1 MKIYL
6 FLVAVMTVA
15 SLAGCSKYLDVEP
28 KSSVAEEQ
36 MFASETGF
44 EQALVGVYSQLS
56 KQSMYGDRLS
66 LGFVSALAQNYTQSS
81 STAPYYETR
90 SYNYNSD
97 EVRNILSAV
106 WSSSYNA
113 IAGLNKIIEKTES
126 NRSALSS
133 RGYNLIRGEALALR
147 AYIHFDLF
155 RLFGPEY
162 QSGKGQKAIPYETMV
177 DAFANVPATS
187 EEVCRLVLNDI
198 TEAADLLKS
207 VDPVFQEGTDMDTRR
222 IRMNYY
228 GVKGLEARVYMY
240 MGDKPVAAKA
250 AQEVVDGAEFPFVS
264 NTRVS
269 AAAGSK
275 DRLFMSELVF
285 ALRSR
290 DILTWTQNY
299 FRFYIS
305 SGRGLTR
312 TLANINTLY
321 ENSTTDV
328 RKLYLFEQDQGIL
341 FPSKFWQTYTP
352 LTGEGLTSSYRTDQ
366 LIPLIRI
373 SEMYY
378 ILAEAANSTQLGVV
392 ELNKVRFARAVSKL
406 PEDGSVTP
414 TQLQN
419 EIQKEYHKEF
429 YAEGQYF
436 FYLKRRA
443 ITRMPFMNSDI
454 PLSIYKLPVPDVE
467 LEYNPTYK

>member
-1 MKIYL
+1 MKIYV
-6 FLVAVMTVA
+6 FLLALTTLL
-15 SLAGCSKYLDVEP
+15 SLSGCSKYLDVEP

-36 MFASETGF
+36 MFASEIGF

-97 EVRNILSAV
+97 EVRNILSEV

-113 IAGLNKIIEKTES
+113 IAGLNKIIEKSTS
-126 NRSALSS
+126 NKSVLSS
-133 RGYNLIRGEALALR
+133 KGYNLIRGEALALR

-162 QSGKGQKAIPYETMV
+162 QVGKGQKAIPYETKV
-177 DAFANVPATS
+177 DAFANVPGTS
-187 EEVCRLVLNDI
+187 EQVCKLVLSDI
-198 TEAADLLKS
+198 AEAAALLKS
-207 VDPVFQEGTDMDTRR
+207 VDPVFEDDTDLNTRR

-228 GVKGLEARVYMY
+228 GVKGLEGRVYMY
-240 MGDKPVAAKA
+240 MGDKPAAAKA
-250 AQEVVDGAEFPFVS
+250 AQEVVDCAKFQFVS
-264 NTRVS
+264 NTAVS

-290 DILTWTQNY
+290 DILNWTQQY

-328 RKLYLFEQDQGIL
+328 RRLYLFEQDQSIL

-352 LTGEGLTSSYRTDQ
+352 VTGEGLTSSQRRDQ
-366 LIPLIRI
+366 LIPLIRL

-378 ILAEAANSTQLGVV
+378 ILAEAANNPAFGAVQL
-392 ELNKVRFARAVSKL
+392 NNVRYARAVNKL
-406 PEDGSVTP
+406 PEDGSITD

-436 FYLKRRA
+436 FYLKRKA
-443 ITRMPFMNSDI
+443 ITRMPFMSSDV

-467 LEYNPTYK
+467 LEYNPTYQ